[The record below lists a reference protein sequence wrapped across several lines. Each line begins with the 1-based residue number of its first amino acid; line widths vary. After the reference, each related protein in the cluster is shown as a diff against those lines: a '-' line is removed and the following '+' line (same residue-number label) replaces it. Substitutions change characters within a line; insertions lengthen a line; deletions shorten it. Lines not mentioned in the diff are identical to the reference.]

1 MELIVI
7 SGLSGAGKSK
17 VASFLEDMGFYVVDN
32 MPSPLLPKFAELSM
46 AAPGRYERVALV
58 TDIRGGQTFDG
69 LFEALDALH
78 AMGCEHKILFV
89 EAGTETI
96 IKRYKES
103 RRRHPLQK
111 KSDSLEEAVERE
123 RKLMEPVKEQA
134 DFVID
139 TTGLP
144 TARLRSELLRL
155 FNGEGEQGGMTVS
168 VTSFGFKYGLPLEAD
183 LVLDVR
189 FMPNPFYIEELRHQ
203 TGLDKAVAD
212 YVFGFRQTHD
222 FLRRLEELLSFTL
235 PLYAEEG
242 KTGLVIAVGCTG
254 GHHRSVA
261 IAHAL
266 AAFIRGQGYP
276 TAEHH
281 RDIERAI

>member
-1 MELIVI
+1 MEFIVI

-96 IKRYKES
+96 IKRYKET
-103 RRRHPLQK
+103 RRIHPLAERML
-111 KSDSLEEAVERE
+111 SLDAAVEQE
-123 RKLMEPVKEQA
+123 RTVLAPVRQRA
-134 DFVID
+134 DYVID
-139 TTGLP
+139 TTVLS
-144 TARLRSELLRL
+144 TAKLRGVLLRL
-155 FNGEGEQGGMTVS
+155 FGRDSDRPAMSVS
-168 VTSFGFKYGLPLEAD
+168 VVSFGFKYGIPMEAD

-189 FMPNPFYIEELRHQ
+189 FLPNPYYIAELRHQ
-203 TGLDKAVAD
+203 TGLDDGV
-212 YVFGFRQTHD
+212 YNFVFGYQQTRD
-222 FLRRLEELLSFTL
+222 FMGHLEQLMGFLL
-235 PLYAEEG
+235 PQYAEEG
-242 KTGLVIAVGCTG
+242 KTVLVVGVGCTG
-254 GHHRSVA
+254 GRHRSVA
-261 IAHAL
+261 VTRAL
-266 AAFIRGQGYP
+266 AEFVRQKGYSA
-276 TAEHH
+276 TENH
-281 RDIERAI
+281 RDMTRG

>member
-89 EAGTETI
+89 EAGTEAI
-96 IKRYKES
+96 IKRYKET
-103 RRRHPLQK
+103 RRIHPLAG
-111 KSDSLEEAVERE
+111 SMLSLESAVEQE
-123 RKLMEPVKEQA
+123 RTVLSPVRQRA
-134 DFVID
+134 DYVID
-139 TTGLP
+139 TTVLS
-144 TARLRSELLRL
+144 TAKLRGVLLRL
-155 FNGEGEQGGMTVS
+155 FGRDSDRPAMSVS
-168 VTSFGFKYGLPLEAD
+168 VVSFGFKYGIPMEAD

-189 FMPNPFYIEELRHQ
+189 FLPNPYYIAELRHQ
-203 TGLDKAVAD
+203 TGLDDGV
-212 YVFGFRQTHD
+212 YNFVFGYQQTRD
-222 FLRRLEELLSFTL
+222 FMGHLEQLMGFLL
-235 PLYAEEG
+235 PQYAEEG
-242 KTGLVIAVGCTG
+242 KTVLVIGVGCTG
-254 GHHRSVA
+254 GRHRSVA
-261 IAHAL
+261 VTRAL
-266 AAFIRGQGYP
+266 AEFVRQRGYP
-276 TAEHH
+276 ATENH
-281 RDIERAI
+281 RDMTRG

>member
-89 EAGTETI
+89 EASTETI
-96 IKRYKES
+96 IKRYKET
-103 RRRHPLQK
+103 RRIHPLAERML
-111 KSDSLEEAVERE
+111 SLDAAVEQE
-123 RKLMEPVKEQA
+123 RTVLAPVRQRA
-134 DFVID
+134 DYVID
-139 TTGLP
+139 TTVLS
-144 TARLRSELLRL
+144 TAKLRGVLLRL
-155 FNGEGEQGGMTVS
+155 FGRDSDRPAMSVS
-168 VTSFGFKYGLPLEAD
+168 VVSFGFKYGIPMEAD

-189 FMPNPFYIEELRHQ
+189 FLPNPYYIAELRHQ
-203 TGLDKAVAD
+203 TGLDDGV
-212 YVFGFRQTHD
+212 YSFVFGYQQTRD
-222 FLRRLEELLSFTL
+222 FMGHLEQLMGFLL
-235 PLYAEEG
+235 PQYAEEG
-242 KTGLVIAVGCTG
+242 KTVLVVGVGCTG
-254 GHHRSVA
+254 GRHRSVA
-261 IAHAL
+261 VTRAL
-266 AAFIRGQGYP
+266 AEFVRQKGYSA
-276 TAEHH
+276 TENH
-281 RDIERAI
+281 RDMTRG

>member
-89 EAGTETI
+89 EASTETI
-96 IKRYKES
+96 IKRYKET
-103 RRRHPLQK
+103 RRIHPLAERML
-111 KSDSLEEAVERE
+111 SLDAAVEQE
-123 RKLMEPVKEQA
+123 RTVLAPVRQRA
-134 DFVID
+134 DYVID
-139 TTGLP
+139 TTVLS
-144 TARLRSELLRL
+144 TAKLRGVLLRL
-155 FNGEGEQGGMTVS
+155 FGRDSDRPAMSVS
-168 VTSFGFKYGLPLEAD
+168 VVSFGFKYGIPMEAD

-189 FMPNPFYIEELRHQ
+189 FLPNPYYIAELRHQ
-203 TGLDKAVAD
+203 TGLDDGV
-212 YVFGFRQTHD
+212 YNFVFGYQQTRD
-222 FLRRLEELLSFTL
+222 FMGHLEQLMGFLL
-235 PLYAEEG
+235 PQYAEEG
-242 KTGLVIAVGCTG
+242 KTVLVVGVGCTG
-254 GHHRSVA
+254 GRHRSVA
-261 IAHAL
+261 VTRAL
-266 AAFIRGQGYP
+266 AEFVRQKGYSA
-276 TAEHH
+276 TENH
-281 RDIERAI
+281 RDMTRG

>member
-96 IKRYKES
+96 IKRYKET
-103 RRRHPLQK
+103 RRIHPLAERML
-111 KSDSLEEAVERE
+111 SLDAAVEQE
-123 RKLMEPVKEQA
+123 RTVLAPVRQRA
-134 DFVID
+134 DYVID
-139 TTGLP
+139 TTVLS
-144 TARLRSELLRL
+144 TAKLRGVLLRL
-155 FNGEGEQGGMTVS
+155 FGRDSDRPAMSVS
-168 VTSFGFKYGLPLEAD
+168 VVSFGFKYGIPMEAD

-189 FMPNPFYIEELRHQ
+189 FLPNPYYIAELRHQ
-203 TGLDKAVAD
+203 TGLDDGV
-212 YVFGFRQTHD
+212 YNFVFGYQQTRD
-222 FLRRLEELLSFTL
+222 FMGHLEQLMGFLL
-235 PLYAEEG
+235 PQYAEEG
-242 KTGLVIAVGCTG
+242 KTVLVVGVGCTG
-254 GHHRSVA
+254 GRHRSVA
-261 IAHAL
+261 VTRAL
-266 AAFIRGQGYP
+266 AEFVRQKGYSA
-276 TAEHH
+276 TENH
-281 RDIERAI
+281 RDMPRG

>member
-96 IKRYKES
+96 IKRYKET
-103 RRRHPLQK
+103 RRIHPLAERML
-111 KSDSLEEAVERE
+111 SLDAAVEQE
-123 RKLMEPVKEQA
+123 RTVLAPVRQRA
-134 DFVID
+134 DYVID
-139 TTGLP
+139 TTVLS
-144 TARLRSELLRL
+144 TAKLRGELLRL
-155 FNGEGEQGGMTVS
+155 FGSAEEKGGMAVS
-168 VTSFGFKYGLPLEAD
+168 VTSFGFKYGLPMEAD
-183 LVLDVR
+183 VVLDVR
-189 FMPNPFYIEELRHQ
+189 FMPNPFYIEELRPK
-203 TGLDKAVAD
+203 TGLDSKV
-212 YVFGFRQTHD
+212 YNFVFGYQQTRD
-222 FLRRLEELLSFTL
+222 FMGHLEQLMGFLL
-235 PLYAEEG
+235 PQYAEEG
-242 KTGLVIAVGCTG
+242 KTVLVVGVGCTG
-254 GHHRSVA
+254 GRHRSVA
-261 IAHAL
+261 VTRAL
-266 AAFIRGQGYP
+266 AEFVRQKGYSA
-276 TAEHH
+276 TENH
-281 RDIERAI
+281 RDMTRG